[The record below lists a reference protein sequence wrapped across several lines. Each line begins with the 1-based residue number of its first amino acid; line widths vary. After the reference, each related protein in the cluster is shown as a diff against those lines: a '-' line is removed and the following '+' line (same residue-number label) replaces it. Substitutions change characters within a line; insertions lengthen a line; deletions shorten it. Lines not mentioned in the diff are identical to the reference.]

1 MGEPSQPCEE
11 MQSVWQ
17 TQSWEGANTLGLSR
31 CQEKWVQ
38 HKSEAMQCFS
48 SWAWSSFILEW
59 LQSYLADY
67 CKGKCRRDHK
77 AMQCTIDVLM
87 TYVLITLTWGWPSH
101 LLPWPQVFS
110 PYIWTRGP
118 VPTTTLHVIHK
129 IFPCRVNLFD
139 CYLEYSFFAFF
150 FVSSWM
156 HISPTW
162 TFPSRPDQHTRK
174 K

>member
-1 MGEPSQPCEE
+1 MGEPSQHHEE
-11 MQSVWQ
+11 MQFVWQ
-17 TQSWEGANTLGLSR
+17 TQSWEGASTLGLSW

-38 HKSEAMQCFS
+38 HKSESMQCFS

-77 AMQCTIDVLM
+77 AMPTGV
-87 TYVLITLTWGWPSH
+87 TYVLITLTWVWPSH

-129 IFPCRVNLFD
+129 IFPCRVNLSD
-139 CYLEYSFFAFF
+139 CYLEYSFFAF

-162 TFPSRPDQHTRK
+162 TFPSQPDQHTRK